1 MSACTITGTVRPETT
16 ARASVPPTSDH
27 FTGRSD
33 NALLLR
39 MGTADATGGLSEFAE
54 GALLAAK
61 SGIRQRNGVLFITLN
76 IRRGGLCFATI
87 NLLLQRLPVQTQT
100 SKNSGYR
107 TFLDA
112 RGRLWEVWMV
122 HPSSIERRRM
132 ERRSP
137 VENAVFLIEQR
148 VLGDRRIQTGSR
160 GAVASEYSSGWL
172 CFASNGEKRR
182 LAPVPVN
189 WMSANDSQVA
199 EWCRVAQRVL
209 KCGPTWD
216 PADEIRP

>member
-1 MSACTITGTVRPETT
+1 V
-16 ARASVPPTSDH
+16 H
-27 FTGRSD
+27 
-33 NALLLR
+33 LQ
-39 MGTADATGGLSEFAE
+39 
-54 GALLAAK
+54 AAK
-61 SGIRQRNGVLFITLN
+61 N
-76 IRRGGLCFATI
+76 A
-87 NLLLQRLPVQTQT
+87 
-100 SKNSGYR
+100 GYR
-107 TFLDA
+107 TFLDP

-148 VLGDRRIQTGSR
+148 VMGDRRASPGTR
-160 GAVASEYSSGWL
+160 GAVATEFSSGWL

-189 WMSANDSQVA
+189 WMSANDGQVA
-199 EWCRVAQRVL
+199 EWCRIARRVM

-216 PADEIRP
+216 PADEIIPPRGRTVR